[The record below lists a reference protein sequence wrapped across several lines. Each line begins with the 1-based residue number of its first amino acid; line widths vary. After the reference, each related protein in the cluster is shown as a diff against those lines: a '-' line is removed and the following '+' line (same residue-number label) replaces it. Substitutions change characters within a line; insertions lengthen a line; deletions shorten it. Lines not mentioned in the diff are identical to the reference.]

1 MQTNHYLIFR
11 QAIQAA
17 VKYTERGALLSTHY
31 MAEAE
36 AVCDHVAIVA
46 SGRLRCI
53 GPIQHLKSKFGK
65 DCLLEVK
72 VKELIQG
79 SLSTQRS

>member
-17 VKYTERGALLSTHY
+17 VKYAERGALLTTHY

-46 SGRLRCI
+46 SGRLRWV
-53 GPIQHLKSKFGK
+53 PVQSQYLSPTFL
-65 DCLLEVK
+65 DRELLF
-72 VKELIQG
+72 
-79 SLSTQRS
+79 TTNC